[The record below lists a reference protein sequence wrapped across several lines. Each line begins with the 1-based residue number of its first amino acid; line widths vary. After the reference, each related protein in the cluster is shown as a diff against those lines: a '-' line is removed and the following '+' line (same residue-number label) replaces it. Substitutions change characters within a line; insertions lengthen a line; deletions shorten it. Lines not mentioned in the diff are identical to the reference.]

1 MNCRISRERFT
12 KNIWSRLR
20 FEHCI
25 WMHIYIYIHWII
37 LMWGDVKNWE
47 RIEHSRA
54 ICPMSWASCEVAM
67 WSFSRKPSLDMT
79 TKAGQCS
86 GHLPYSATKPRWKPR
101 PQQRSSCFSE
111 NKKRETNKSKAYHL
125 GFKSITDL
133 IQELAGHVFYDFMSM
148 ELTWTYSGCLLW
160 ACTDSNRMCS
170 QSLLFVIP
178 SQHGFSFDSGRGQQ
192 IGLTAGVSLEN
203 IREMYSDA
211 TKMPQ
216 RRNDAFMEAGI
227 SLELAQFVCDSGS

>member
-1 MNCRISRERFT
+1 
-12 KNIWSRLR
+12 
-20 FEHCI
+20 
-25 WMHIYIYIHWII
+25 
-37 LMWGDVKNWE
+37 MWGDVKNWE

-54 ICPMSWASCEVAM
+54 ICAMSWQCHAHHVKLPCEVFPG
-67 WSFSRKPSLDMT
+67 S
-79 TKAGQCS
+79 
-86 GHLPYSATKPRWKPR
+86 PRWTWRRRLDSAAAIFPTR
-101 PQQRSSCFSE
+101 PPNLGGSRGPSSGAVVYL
-111 NKKRETNKSKAYHL
+111 NKRETNKSKAYHL